1 MLLAACLWQ
10 KTALFRALDQ
20 KEEKRRWVEEPE
32 DREGKRGRDE
42 RREECANIYT
52 TVCKIDSQ

>member
-32 DREGKRGRDE
+32 DREGKRGPLPGAARG
-42 RREECANIYT
+42 CVLN
-52 TVCKIDSQ
+52 